1 MTDSAF
7 VTPPLAIEPSF
18 LDHNGHVNMA
28 YHLVL
33 VDRAIDLAFSA
44 FRAGP
49 DEYGATYGLTTF
61 TGEMHVR
68 YLAEMH
74 AGDEIVGRVL
84 LTEADAKRV
93 IWTVELLR
101 TADGAVVTTV
111 EGVTL
116 SVSIAT
122 RRVTPFPDELQA
134 LIAARVA
141 QDREAT
147 AALDWRGRAVGMA
160 R

>member
-1 MTDSAF
+1 MTESAF
-7 VTPPLAIEPSF
+7 ITPPLAIEPSF

-33 VDRAIDLAFSA
+33 VDRAIDLAFA
-44 FRAGP
+44 EFRAGP
-49 DEYGATYGLTTF
+49 DEYGSAYGLTTF

-68 YLAEMH
+68 YLAEMN

-84 LTEADAKRV
+84 LAEADAKRV
-93 IWTVELLR
+93 IWTVELVR
-101 TADGAVVTTV
+101 RGDGAVVTTV

-122 RRVTPFPDELQA
+122 RRVTPFPDEVQA
-134 LIAARVA
+134 LIAARIA
-141 QDREAT
+141 RDREAV
-147 AALDWRGRAVGMA
+147 AALGWRGRSVGMK